1 MVSDTGEICMVTQI
15 QGEDWGAVRMIAAS
29 IFKLSEV
36 TGQIIKYLVMALV
49 LVLFIEVTS
58 RYLFNSPTIWALE
71 SSKMLLGT
79 IGACGWAYTYKVGG
93 HVRVDVLYTMLPRRG
108 QSLIDVVMAIL
119 FLFPLVGVLVY
130 VGSKWA
136 LRAWETGEKMI
147 ESSWLPPA
155 APFRTALVVGFILF
169 ALQCIAQFLCDLYYL
184 IKKRELL

>member
-1 MVSDTGEICMVTQI
+1 MVTQV
-15 QGEDWGAVRMIAAS
+15 QGEDWLVVRKIAAS
-29 IFKLSEV
+29 IFKLSEI

-49 LVLFIEVTS
+49 LVLFTEVTS
-58 RYLFNSPTIWALE
+58 RYLFNSPTVWALE
-71 SSKMLLGT
+71 TSKMLLGT

-108 QSLIDVVMAIL
+108 RALIDVVMAVL
-119 FLFPLVGVLVY
+119 FLFPLVGVLVN
-130 VGSKWA
+130 VGWKWA
-136 LRAWETGEKMI
+136 IRAWVTGEKMI

-184 IKKRELL
+184 IKKRDLL